1 MTVIDI
7 ICIVVGLYGFWVG
20 YSRGIIKTVLTLM
33 SLLFG
38 LMAAAKFSP
47 TVSSMLQEWFNG
59 PKSVMFLAAVVL
71 TFILTLVL
79 FRMVANALE
88 GMLQSV
94 NINFINQ
101 IMGGAVSAVFF
112 IFAYSL
118 LLAFANNSR
127 LIDDQTKEDSATYY
141 ILEPLP
147 EYAWDMGQAVWP
159 VFQDFYQYALDVMDA
174 IDSQVERQEED
185 SFFDLDDDE
194 DDSSSSSS
202 NSPFS
207 RR

>member
-7 ICIVVGLYGFWVG
+7 ICLVVGLYGFWVG

-38 LMAAAKFSP
+38 VMAAAKFSP

-79 FRMVANALE
+79 FRMIANALE
-88 GMLQSV
+88 GMLESV

-101 IMGGAVSAVFF
+101 IMGGTVAAVFF

-118 LLAFANNSR
+118 LLAFADNSR
-127 LIDDQTKEDSATYY
+127 LIDEQTKTDSYTYPV
-141 ILEPLP
+141 LEPMP
-147 EYAWDMGQAVWP
+147 EYAWEIGQAVWP
-159 VFQDFYQYALDVMDA
+159 VFQEFYQYALDVMDA

-185 SFFDLDDDE
+185 RFFDLDDTE
-194 DDSSSSSS
+194 DDNNSSF
-202 NSPFS
+202 SPFS
-207 RR
+207 GG